1 MNVYNRQ
8 PMDYDFDWDV
18 TACEHEHG
26 WVTAY
31 ISPYETVIEC
41 PECGDQRRVH
51 DH

>member
-1 MNVYNRQ
+1 MNVYNRE
-8 PMDYDFDWDV
+8 PMDYFDDW
-18 TACEHEHG
+18 TPEPCQHEHG

-41 PECGDQRRVH
+41 PECGDQQRVH

>member
-1 MNVYNRQ
+1 
-8 PMDYDFDWDV
+8 MDYFDDW
-18 TACEHEHG
+18 TPEG

-41 PECGDQRRVH
+41 PECGDQQRVH